1 MDHELIKFSSLT
13 SAIIIG
19 LIIGLRHSTDGDH
32 IIAIST
38 LAKEYKNIFKSLWI
52 GVSWGLGH
60 STPLMILGVLILISK
75 QAMMDI
81 YNSISVYFEFG
92 VAIML
97 VILGIQVFWKI
108 YKGDFHTHS
117 HEHDGLGHTH
127 VHGSHQHDNENNNEH
142 FHKKHGFFPELIPF
156 FRVKSYVIGLI
167 HGLAGSAAVMLAILP
182 TTPNISTGIM
192 FLLFFSIGTMISMSI
207 MTIIMSIPFVFT
219 ESNRFTNPIISIF
232 GILSIVLG
240 VALGSDI
247 AIGTNFTEFLWY

>member
-117 HEHDGLGHTH
+117 H
-127 VHGSHQHDNENNNEH
+127 DNENNNEH

-232 GILSIVLG
+232 GILSIGLG

>member
-81 YNSISVYFEFG
+81 YNSISVYFDLKSTQKRPKRRSGE
-92 VAIML
+92 VSERSSL
-97 VILGIQVFWKI
+97 QLRR
-108 YKGDFHTHS
+108 DS
-117 HEHDGLGHTH
+117 L
-127 VHGSHQHDNENNNEH
+127 
-142 FHKKHGFFPELIPF
+142 LL
-156 FRVKSYVIGLI
+156 RVLSEY
-167 HGLAGSAAVMLAILP
+167 
-182 TTPNISTGIM
+182 TP
-192 FLLFFSIGTMISMSI
+192 
-207 MTIIMSIPFVFT
+207 
-219 ESNRFTNPIISIF
+219 
-232 GILSIVLG
+232 
-240 VALGSDI
+240 DI
-247 AIGTNFTEFLWY
+247 RVTQ

>member
-1 MDHELIKFSSLT
+1 MDHELIKFSGLT

-142 FHKKHGFFPELIPF
+142 FHKKHGFFPE
-156 FRVKSYVIGLI
+156 
-167 HGLAGSAAVMLAILP
+167 
-182 TTPNISTGIM
+182 
-192 FLLFFSIGTMISMSI
+192 
-207 MTIIMSIPFVFT
+207 
-219 ESNRFTNPIISIF
+219 
-232 GILSIVLG
+232 
-240 VALGSDI
+240 
-247 AIGTNFTEFLWY
+247 